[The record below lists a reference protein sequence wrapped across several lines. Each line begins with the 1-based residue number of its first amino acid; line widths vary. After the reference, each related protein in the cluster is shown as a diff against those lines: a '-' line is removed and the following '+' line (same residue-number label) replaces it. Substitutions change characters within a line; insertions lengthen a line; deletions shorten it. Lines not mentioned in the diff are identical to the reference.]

1 MAAPY
6 QTTRK
11 ANAENSTDTAQ
22 STGYQDAYQ
31 ENESYGYSETTQS
44 KNQGSTT
51 SANYY
56 AVANHDN
63 ELYNWLYQV
72 PNPTSFQDGIVN
84 LQQYNDQGELK
95 MFPFVVVD
103 NSAHPWVKVYITIND
118 TKRFGYIH
126 ADIALQM
133 LDEVV
138 VNNHNIS
145 NQPSVVKAEDGANIY
160 RTPGGEKLQK
170 EPLTFNEEVFV
181 ISVDEYDWAH
191 VKYKGQ
197 EGYIN
202 ITRLNTGIP
211 MPGTGSKLY
220 KIKKGDTLESIINS
234 KFKLQEGEDRRF
246 YANVLM
252 HINNPGNR
260 DNRGIFI
267 NEDFDFFGGITPS
280 YDRFHVKE
288 NFLIWIPQKAYADAL
303 KGSINSGSYREEI
316 KRKISSFGEIISTVV
331 DEYWPVNWGAF
342 YGSEIGATFAYPV
355 GVDSQVETYFFR
367 KDENTIALKKYDRL
381 ALGLDTGVSAGFYIG
396 GKNSKKGSAGL
407 GAQAGANAEVK
418 GAVYGM
424 AEYEFP
430 IKDDDAILSALMAIL
445 KGDSTAVNLATLFL
459 DALGGMQLNPS
470 HYMTKGKLALG
481 VEAQVN
487 ASASIGAKKAGTDNR
502 TESYTHK
509 GSNASDKQADNYG
522 GTALEMI
529 DPLNKKVKLKDFA
542 LKYLNIG
549 AEALLKINPK
559 IGVEFSRKLKHE
571 GEVVSVSEQTM
582 DIFIEMGTQAKLQ
595 ANLSVLGKLGPV
607 FDRGMGLKMSFTAK
621 SGEEWSA
628 PTFSLYTMSGE
639 LDYYDGGGASQA
651 ELDLGSDIKS
661 VGDTLK
667 NIKDADFISLVK
679 DIKFTKRAVIAGF
692 MSRSARIAKTK
703 SDEQKHSQKA
713 DYNNFLLTSEAYLDV
728 VVDLGKVEEQVLSDI
743 KDLVKESFAGDSI
756 SERFLNGLKTIIDWS
771 KGTLESIRGN
781 GSLPTNQLFMKFTS
795 LLNKAIQSDIFPSVI
810 FHARIGAGFA
820 AGANLALGAKVK
832 LSGSIAG
839 GFVFEMDVKDLL
851 KDFIRGEKT
860 QDFIAQ
866 FNQDNPT
873 INNEVA
879 TELENQFRSLID
891 S

>member
-11 ANAENSTDTAQ
+11 ANAENSTEIVQ
-22 STGYQDAYQ
+22 STGYQDTYQ
-31 ENESYGYSETTQS
+31 ENESYGYS
-44 KNQGSTT
+44 
-51 SANYY
+51 SANESNATESKASADYY
-56 AVANHDN
+56 AVANHEN
-63 ELYNWLYQV
+63 EIYNWLYQV

-95 MFPFVVVD
+95 MFPFKVVD
-103 NSAHPWVKVYITIND
+103 NTSHPWVKVYITIGD

-138 VNNHNIS
+138 VNNYNIS
-145 NQPSVVKAEDGANIY
+145 NEPSVVKAEDGANIY
-160 RTPGGEKLQK
+160 KAPGGEKLQK

-181 ISVDEYDWAH
+181 ISVDEFEWAH

-234 KFKLQEGEDRRF
+234 EFKLQEGDDRRF

-267 NEDFDFFGGITPS
+267 NEDFDFFNGITPS
-280 YDRFHVKE
+280 YKRFHVKE

-316 KRKISSFGEIISTVV
+316 KRKISSFGDIVSTVV

-407 GAQAGANAEVK
+407 GAQAGANAEAK

-430 IKDDDAILSALMAIL
+430 IKDDDAILSVLMAIL

-481 VEAQVN
+481 IEGQVN

-502 TESYTHK
+502 RESYTHR

-522 GTALEMI
+522 GSALEMI
-529 DPLNKKVKLKDFA
+529 DPLNKQVKIKDFA
-542 LKYLNIG
+542 FKYLNIG

-559 IGVEFSRKLKHE
+559 IGVEFSRKLKHD
-571 GEVVSVSEQTM
+571 GEVVTVSEQTM
-582 DIFIEMGTQAKLQ
+582 DIFIEMGAQANLQ

-639 LDYYDGGGASQA
+639 FDYYDGGGASQA
-651 ELDLGSDIKS
+651 ELDLGGNIKS

-667 NIKDADFISLVK
+667 NIRDADFISLIK
-679 DIKFTKRAVIAGF
+679 DIKFTKRAVIVGF
-692 MSRSARIAKTK
+692 MSRSARIAKAKT
-703 SDEQKHSQKA
+703 DEQKHSQKA
-713 DYNNFLLTSEAYLDV
+713 DYNNFLITSEAYLDV
-728 VVDLGKVEEQVLSDI
+728 VVDLGKIQQSVLDELAKLVEE
-743 KDLVKESFAGDSI
+743 SFHGDSLTQK
-756 SERFLNGLKTIIDWS
+756 FLNGLKAIIDWS

-781 GSLPTNQLFMKFTS
+781 GNLKEEDLYGSFLGLINQAL
-795 LLNKAIQSDIFPSVI
+795 QSDIFPSVI
-810 FHARIGAGFA
+810 LHARIGAGFA

-839 GFVFEMDVKDLL
+839 GFVFEMDAKDVL
-851 KDFIRGEKT
+851 KDFITGEKA
-860 QDFIAQ
+860 QSFIEQ

>member
-11 ANAENSTDTAQ
+11 ANAENSTETSQ
-22 STGYQDAYQ
+22 NIGYQDAYQ
-31 ENESYGYSETTQS
+31 ENESYGYSSVNQS
-44 KNQGSTT
+44 NTKEVKAST
-51 SANYY
+51 NYY
-56 AVANHDN
+56 AVADHEN
-63 ELYNWLYQV
+63 EIYNWLYRV
-72 PNPTSFQDGIVN
+72 PNPTSSQDVIIN
-84 LQQYNDQGELK
+84 LQQYNDKGELK
-95 MFPFVVVD
+95 MFPFSVVD
-103 NSAHPWVKVYITIND
+103 NTYHPWVKVYITIDD

-138 VNNHNIS
+138 VTNHNIS
-145 NQPSVVKAEDGANIY
+145 NEPSVVKAEDGANIY
-160 RTPGGEKLQK
+160 KKPGGEKLQK
-170 EPLTFNEEVFV
+170 DPLTFNEEVFV

-191 VKYKGQ
+191 VMYQGQ

-220 KIKKGDTLESIINS
+220 KIKKGDSLESIINTQFS
-234 KFKLQEGEDRRF
+234 LSEGDDRRF

-252 HINNPGNR
+252 HINNPENR
-260 DNRGIFI
+260 DYRGIFI
-267 NEDFDFFGGITPS
+267 NEDFDFFKGITPS

-288 NFLIWIPQKAYADAL
+288 NFLIWIPHKAYADAL
-303 KGSINSGSYREEI
+303 KGSISSGSYREEI
-316 KRKISSFGEIISTVV
+316 KRKIGSFGEIISTVV

-342 YGSEIGATFAYPV
+342 YGAEVGATFAYPV

-367 KDENTIALKKYDRL
+367 KDKHTIALKKYDRL

-407 GAQAGANAEVK
+407 GAQAGVNAEAK
-418 GAVYGM
+418 GAIYGM

-430 IKDDDAILSALMAIL
+430 IKDDDAVLSALMAIL

-481 VEAQVN
+481 IEGQVN

-502 TESYTHK
+502 TEAYTHK
-509 GSNASDKQADNYG
+509 GSSASDKQADNYG

-529 DPLNKKVKLKDFA
+529 DPLNKQVKLKDFV
-542 LKYLNIG
+542 LQYLNIG

-571 GEVVSVSEQTM
+571 GEIVSVSEQTM
-582 DIFIEMGTQAKLQ
+582 DIFIEVGTEAKLQ

-621 SGEEWSA
+621 PGQEWSS

-651 ELDLGSDIKS
+651 ELDLGGNIQS
-661 VGDTLK
+661 VGKTLN

-679 DIKFTKRAVIAGF
+679 DIKFTKRAVIASF
-692 MSRSARIAKTK
+692 MNRPAKVVTTK
-703 SDEQKHSQKA
+703 NNEQKHSQKA
-713 DYNNFLLTSEAYLDV
+713 DYNNFLVTSEAYLDV
-728 VVDLGKVEEQVLSDI
+728 VVDLGKIQTNVLRNLAV
-743 KDLVKESFAGDSI
+743 LVKESFKGDTLTQQ
-756 SERFLNGLKTIIDWS
+756 FLNGLKVIIEWS
-771 KGTLESIRGN
+771 KGTLESVNGN
-781 GSLPTNQLFMKFTS
+781 GSISTQKLFSKFTD
-795 LLNKAIQSDIFPSVI
+795 LMQQAVESDIFPSVI
-810 FHARIGAGFA
+810 LHARIGAGFA

-832 LSGSIAG
+832 LSGSISG

-851 KDFIRGEKT
+851 QNYITGEKA
-860 QDFIAQ
+860 QQFISQ
-866 FNQDNPT
+866 FNQENPT
-873 INNEVA
+873 INNEIA
-879 TELENQFRSLID
+879 TKLENQVKLLIEN
-891 S
+891 